1 MKATTLVCT
10 LSGFTRMKPTKKL
23 LKRATAQQAGELVI
37 GGGNV
42 PEKSEW
48 QQIAED
54 LHQAYEC
61 QQVMLGLINT
71 HTECGQCEAAVDRFN
86 KGNTMDRE
94 EWQKAIENANTYQK
108 KPYSGWPDKQHQE
121 FIVQDAEYWR
131 KRYLDETIET
141 MRLRKQCWELRD
153 KYADLRE
160 SILNLLKKG
169 EK

>member
-1 MKATTLVCT
+1 
-10 LSGFTRMKPTKKL
+10 
-23 LKRATAQQAGELVI
+23 
-37 GGGNV
+37 V

-71 HTECGQCEAAVDRFN
+71 HTECGQCEAAIARFN
-86 KGNTMDRE
+86 KGNTMDKD
-94 EWQKAIENANTYQK
+94 EWKKAIDNANTYAK
-108 KPYSGWPDKQHQE
+108 KYYTDKQHQE

-131 KRYLDETIET
+131 KKYLDETIET

-153 KYADLRE
+153 KLADIKVLIRT
-160 SILNLLKKG
+160 ILKKAD
-169 EK
+169 K